1 MIVVHS
7 GELLFIMVQQWS
19 IRDIQTQPNIKI
31 KNRIH
36 GTMLANNARRNSLGG
51 MVFGSVYLALPSKY
65 QDVYP
70 FDFSSPHSLLIYFQ
84 DLQPSDHLT
93 KTKPCTKHPQL
104 ETWTGHRQPF
114 PGSLVDRQDA
124 KSEKCKK
131 TSPRPE
137 LLGKSSREINPKPG
151 KCGSGRFPNRSRFSL
166 YTASQSKIKS
176 SDRNENTHLK
186 PEHVEL
192 QISEDLES
200 CDEKMYA
207 LDILLDYT
215 WQFRPTGVVI
225 PRLSRQK
232 DVELFQ
238 LSSHLRCLQWLGMR
252 VHFR

>member
-1 MIVVHS
+1 MSILS
-7 GELLFIMVQQWS
+7 ISLL
-19 IRDIQTQPNIKI
+19 
-31 KNRIH
+31 RIH
-36 GTMLANNARRNSLGG
+36 CWFISKTFNRLTIWQKPNHAQSTRNWRPEQAT
-51 MVFGSVYLALPSKY
+51 GSPSR
-65 QDVYP
+65 D
-70 FDFSSPHSLLIYFQ
+70 HWLIA
-84 DLQPSDHLT
+84 
-93 KTKPCTKHPQL
+93 KTPNP
-104 ETWTGHRQPF
+104 RN
-114 PGSLVDRQDA
+114 V
-124 KSEKCKK
+124 KK

-176 SDRNENTHLK
+176 SDCNENTHLK

>member
-1 MIVVHS
+1 
-7 GELLFIMVQQWS
+7 
-19 IRDIQTQPNIKI
+19 
-31 KNRIH
+31 
-36 GTMLANNARRNSLGG
+36 MLANNARRNSLGG
-51 MVFGSVYLALPSKY
+51 MVSGSVYLHYLPNPKMSIWFLFSAFPADLFPRPSIIWTIWHSHAL
-65 QDVYP
+65 
-70 FDFSSPHSLLIYFQ
+70 I
-84 DLQPSDHLT
+84 
-93 KTKPCTKHPQL
+93 KPCIKQLQL

-151 KCGSGRFPNRSRFSL
+151 KCGSGKFPNRSRFSL

-192 QISEDLES
+192 QISEEFGELWWENVL
-200 CDEKMYA
+200 MYA
-207 LDILLDYT
+207 LDIVLDYT
-215 WQFRPTGVVI
+215 WPFRPTGVLI

-232 DVELFQ
+232 DVEWFQ
-238 LSSHLRCLQWLGMR
+238 LSSHLCCLQWLGMR